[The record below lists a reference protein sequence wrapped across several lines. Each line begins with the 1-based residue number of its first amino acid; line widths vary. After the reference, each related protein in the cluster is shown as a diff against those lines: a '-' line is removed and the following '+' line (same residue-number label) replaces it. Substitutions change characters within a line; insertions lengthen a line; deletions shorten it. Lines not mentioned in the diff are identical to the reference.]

1 MSIVE
6 LNKVIASIEPL
17 DEAAMASARQR
28 QAQLAKPPGSLGRL
42 EDLSVQL
49 AGITGKVHNK
59 IEKKHLLVFSADNG
73 VVEEGVSSAPQS
85 VTLMQTINLTRAKT
99 GASTL
104 CKHFGCEITV
114 CDVGVNADIKEPKVL
129 NRKIAYGTK
138 NIVKGPAMTRM
149 QAIQAIQTGMQ
160 LALDTDADVTGIGE
174 MGIGNTTTSSAV
186 LSVLLDA
193 DVDAV
198 TGRGGGITDA
208 SFLKKKQV
216 IKDAITINSPDKAD
230 VVDVLTKVGG
240 FDIAAMCGAFLG
252 CAAARKPVVIDGF
265 ISAVAALC
273 AYKLCPNAVQYFIPS
288 HASYEIGYKLAM
300 DAMSLQPLLLLGM
313 RLGEGSGC
321 PLAFEIL
328 DAACAII
335 NDMATFDQAGIDD
348 GYLDEIREGDKFTV
362 EGAK

>member
-1 MSIVE
+1 ME
-6 LNKVIASIEPL
+6 LKKIIESVSPL
-17 DEAAMASARQR
+17 DEAAMAEARQR

-42 EDLSVQL
+42 EDLSIQL
-49 AGITGKVHNK
+49 AGITGQVHNR
-59 IEKKHLLVFSADNG
+59 IEKKHLLVFAADNG
-73 VVEEGVSSAPQS
+73 VVAEDVSSAPQS
-85 VTLMQTINLTRAKT
+85 VTLMQTINLTRHKT

-104 CKHFGCEITV
+104 CKHFGCGITV
-114 CDVGVNADIKEPKVL
+114 CDVGVNADINEPAVL
-129 NRKIAYGTK
+129 NRKIAYGTQ
-138 NIVKGPAMTRM
+138 NIANGSAMTREQAV
-149 QAIQAIQTGMQ
+149 QAILTGIE
-160 LALDTDADVTGIGE
+160 LAKSTDADVLGVGE

-193 DVDAV
+193 SVEEV
-198 TGRGGGITDA
+198 TGRGGGITDD
-208 SFLKKKQV
+208 SFCKKKDV
-216 IKDAITINSPDKAD
+216 IKTVIAVNQPDKND
-230 VVDVLTKVGG
+230 VIDVLAKVGG
-240 FDIAAMCGAFLG
+240 FDIAAMCGAFIG
-252 CAAARKPVVIDGF
+252 AAITRRPVVIDGF

-273 AYKLCPNAVQYFIPS
+273 AYKLCPNVRGYLIPS

-300 DAMSLQPLLLLGM
+300 DAMDLQPLFLLGM

>member
-1 MSIVE
+1 MELKAYLDSIQ
-6 LNKVIASIEPL
+6 PL
-17 DEAAMASARQR
+17 DEAAMTKARER

-59 IEKKHLLVFSADNG
+59 IKKKHLLVFAADNG
-73 VVEEGVSSAPQS
+73 VVAEGVSSAPQS

-104 CKHFGCEITV
+104 CKHFGCNITV

-129 NRKIAYGTK
+129 NRKIAYGTQ
-138 NIVKGPAMTRM
+138 NIVNGPAMSREQAM
-149 QAIQAIQTGMQ
+149 QAIMTGIE
-160 LALDTDADVTGIGE
+160 LAQNTDADVIGIGE

-216 IKDAITINSPDKAD
+216 IKDAIAINAPDQND
-230 VVDVLTKVGG
+230 VEDVLAKVGG
-240 FDIAAMCGAFLG
+240 FDIAAMCGAFIG
-252 CAAARKPVVIDGF
+252 CAATRRPVVIDGF

-273 AYKLCPNAVQYFIPS
+273 AYKICPNSVQYFVPS

-300 DAMSLQPLLLLGM
+300 DAMHLQPLFLLGM

>member
-1 MSIVE
+1 ME
-6 LNKVIASIEPL
+6 LNKIIASIEPL
-17 DEAAMASARQR
+17 DEAAMAEARER

-59 IEKKHLLVFSADNG
+59 IEKKHLLVFAADNG
-73 VVEEGVSSAPQS
+73 VVAEGVSSAPQS
-85 VTLMQTINLTRAKT
+85 VTLMQTINLTRHKT

-104 CKHFGCEITV
+104 CKHFDCGITV

-129 NRKIAYGTK
+129 NRKIAYGTQ
-138 NIVKGPAMTRM
+138 NIVNGPAMSREQAM
-149 QAIQAIQTGMQ
+149 QAIMTGIE
-160 LALDTDADVTGIGE
+160 LAQNTDADVIGIGE

-193 DVDAV
+193 DVEAV
-198 TGRGGGITDA
+198 TGRGGGITDD

-216 IKDAITINSPDKAD
+216 IKDAIAINSPDKND
-230 VVDVLTKVGG
+230 VIDVLAKVGG

-252 CAAARKPVVIDGF
+252 CAATRRPVVIDGF

-273 AYKLCPNAVQYFIPS
+273 AYKLCPNSVQYFVPS
-288 HASYEIGYKLAM
+288 HASYEIGYRLAM
-300 DAMSLQPLLLLGM
+300 DAMHLQPLFLLGM

-348 GYLDEIREGDKFTV
+348 GYLDEIREGDKFAV

>member
-1 MSIVE
+1 MD
-6 LNKVIASIEPL
+6 LKDYIAAVAPL
-17 DEAAMASARQR
+17 DESAMAEAWRR

-42 EDLSVQL
+42 EELSIQL
-49 AGITGKVHNK
+49 AGITGQVHNK
-59 IEKKHLLVFSADNG
+59 IEKKHLLVFAADNG
-73 VVEEGVSSAPQS
+73 VVAEGVSSAPQS
-85 VTLMQTINLTRAKT
+85 VTLMQTINLTRHKT

-104 CKHFGCEITV
+104 CKHFDCGITV
-114 CDVGVNADIKEPKVL
+114 CDVGVNADIKESAVL
-129 NRKIAYGTK
+129 NRKIAYGTQ
-138 NIVKGPAMTRM
+138 NIVNSPAMSQEQAV
-149 QAIQAIQTGMQ
+149 QAILIGID
-160 LALDTDADVTGIGE
+160 LAQKTDADVLGVGE

-193 DVDAV
+193 SVEDV
-198 TGRGGGITDA
+198 TGRGGGITDD
-208 SFLKKKQV
+208 SFRKKKEV
-216 IKDAITINSPDKAD
+216 IKTAIEVNQPDKND
-230 VVDVLTKVGG
+230 VIDVLSKVGG
-240 FDIAAMCGAFLG
+240 FDIAAMCGAFIG
-252 CAAARKPVVIDGF
+252 AAVTRRPVVIDGF

-273 AYKLCPNAVQYFIPS
+273 AYKLCPNVRGYLIPS
-288 HASYEIGYKLAM
+288 HASYEIGYNLAM
-300 DAMSLQPLLLLGM
+300 DAMDLQPLFLLGM

>member
-1 MSIVE
+1 ME
-6 LNKVIASIEPL
+6 LNKIIASIEPL
-17 DEAAMASARQR
+17 DEAAMAEARER

-42 EDLSVQL
+42 EELSIQL

-59 IEKKHLLVFSADNG
+59 IEKKHLLVFAADNG

-85 VTLMQTINLTRAKT
+85 VTLMQTINLTRHKT

-104 CKHFGCEITV
+104 CKHFGCDITV

-129 NRKIAYGTK
+129 NKKIAYGTQ
-138 NIVKGPAMTRM
+138 NIVKGPAMTREQAE
-149 QAIQAIQTGMQ
+149 QAILIGYE
-160 LALDTDADVTGIGE
+160 LAKATDADVMGIGE

-198 TGRGGGITDA
+198 TGRGGGITDQ

-216 IKDAITINSPDKAD
+216 IKDAIAINNPNKND
-230 VVDVLTKVGG
+230 VIDVLAKVGG
-240 FDIAAMCGAFLG
+240 FDIAAMCGAFIG
-252 CAAARKPVVIDGF
+252 CAATRRPVVIDGF

-273 AYKLCPNAVQYFIPS
+273 AYKICPNAVKYFVPS

-300 DAMSLQPLLLLGM
+300 DAMHLQPLFLLGM

-348 GYLDEIREGDKFTV
+348 GYLDEIREGDKFSV

>member
-1 MSIVE
+1 MYLE
-6 LNKVIASIEPL
+6 AYLNTIRPL
-17 DEAAMASARQR
+17 DEFAMQEARER

-42 EDLSVQL
+42 EDLSIQL
-49 AGITGKVHNK
+49 AGITGQVHNK
-59 IEKKHLLVFSADNG
+59 IKKKHLLVFAADNG
-73 VVEEGVSSAPQS
+73 VAEEGVSSAPQS
-85 VTLMQTINLTRAKT
+85 VTLMQTINLTRHKT

-104 CKHFGCEITV
+104 CKHFDCGITV

-129 NRKIAYGTK
+129 NRKIAYGTQ
-138 NIVKGPAMTRM
+138 NIVNGPAMSREQAV
-149 QAIQAIQTGMQ
+149 QAILTGIE
-160 LALDTDADVTGIGE
+160 LAKSINADVLGVGE

-193 DVDAV
+193 SVEDV
-198 TGRGGGITDA
+198 TGRGGGLTDD
-208 SFLKKKQV
+208 SFNKKKSV
-216 IKDAITINSPDKAD
+216 IQKAISVNQPDKDD
-230 VVDVLTKVGG
+230 VIDVLTKVGG
-240 FDIAAMCGAFLG
+240 FDIAAMCGAFIG
-252 CAAARKPVVIDGF
+252 AVVTRRPVVIDGF

-273 AYKLCPNAVQYFIPS
+273 AYKLCPNVRGYLIPS

-300 DAMSLQPLLLLGM
+300 DAMGLQPLFLLGM

-348 GYLDEIREGDKFTV
+348 GYLDEIREGDKFSV
-362 EGAK
+362 EGAQ

>member
-1 MSIVE
+1 ME
-6 LNKVIASIEPL
+6 LNFNIQPL
-17 DEAAMASARQR
+17 DEEAMAAARER

-42 EDLSVQL
+42 EDLSIQL

-73 VVEEGVSSAPQS
+73 VVAEGVSSAPQS
-85 VTLMQTINLTRAKT
+85 VTLMQTINLTRHKT

-104 CKHFGCEITV
+104 CKHFGCDITV

-129 NRKIAYGTK
+129 NKKIAYGTQ
-138 NIVKGPAMTRM
+138 NIVKGPAMSREQAM
-149 QAIQAIQTGMQ
+149 QAIMTGIE
-160 LALDTDADVTGIGE
+160 LAQNTDADVIGIGE

-208 SFLKKKQV
+208 SFLKKKPV
-216 IKDAITINSPDKAD
+216 IKTAIEVNRPDKND
-230 VVDVLTKVGG
+230 VIAVLAKVGG
-240 FDIAAMCGAFLG
+240 FDIAAMCGAFIG
-252 CAAARKPVVIDGF
+252 CAATRRPVVIDGF

-273 AYKLCPNAVQYFIPS
+273 AYKLCPNSVQYFVPS

-300 DAMSLQPLLLLGM
+300 DAMHLQPLFLLGM

-321 PLAFEIL
+321 PLAFEVL

-335 NDMATFDQAGIDD
+335 NDMATFNQAGIDD
-348 GYLDEIREGDKFTV
+348 GYLDEIREGDKFSV